1 MAAGKRKRRALGY
14 VRVSTAEQ
22 ANGFGLEVQEG
33 AIRQH
38 AKRSELRLLTIHRD
52 EGLSGSNGLDARP
65 GLAQAL
71 ARLEAHEAD
80 ALLVYRLDRL
90 ARDLVLSETI
100 VTRLQR
106 AGVHVVSVT
115 EPDVDGDDAT
125 RVLVRQV
132 LAVLAQYERAVIR
145 SRMLAGKAAKKA
157 QGGYAGGRPRFGYQ
171 AKDGALVP
179 VQREQQA
186 IELAR
191 RLRRD
196 RLSLREIADRLSKAG
211 HTPKGGGRWHPTQ
224 IARLTTGRAKHRQS

>member
-1 MAAGKRKRRALGY
+1 MPNGSKRLERAIGY

-22 ANGFGLEVQEG
+22 VSGNRLDAQER
-33 AIRQH
+33 AIREH
-38 AKRSELRLLTIHRD
+38 AKGARVRLVAIERD
-52 EGLSGSNGLDARP
+52 EGESGSNGLDSRP

-71 ARLEAHEAD
+71 ARLEAGEAE

-90 ARDLVLSETI
+90 ARDLILSETI

-106 AGVHVVSVT
+106 SGVRVVSVT
-115 EPDVDGDDAT
+115 EPDLDGEDAT

-132 LAVLAQYERAVIR
+132 LGALAQYERAVIR
-145 SRMLAGKAAKKA
+145 ARMMAGKAAKA
-157 QGGYAGGRPRFGYQ
+157 ARGGYAGGRPRFGYQ

-179 VQREQQA
+179 DKREQQVV
-186 IELAR
+186 ELAR

-211 HTPKGGGRWHPTQ
+211 HTPKGGGQVWHPTQ
-224 IARLTTGRAKHRQS
+224 IARLVRKG